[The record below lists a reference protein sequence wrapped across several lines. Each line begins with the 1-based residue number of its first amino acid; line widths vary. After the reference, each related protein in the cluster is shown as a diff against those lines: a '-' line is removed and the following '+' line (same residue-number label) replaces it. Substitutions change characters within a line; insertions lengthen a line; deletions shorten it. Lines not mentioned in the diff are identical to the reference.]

1 MTKGE
6 EKENSSLCRS
16 RGATVCIYYTWI
28 SRTITFCKSLIRRTQ
43 VSLTCFSFMYLNASP
58 CVQSGRERR
67 NKRSRIREIEEKKE
81 KEEEEKKEE
90 EKTSNERTQLPSTV
104 CQTLTGDVPVEPNQV
119 VLSVFLIRSPL
130 MRCVLLRPSYSCGIH
145 KQSGGG
151 YGCVLFAS
159 GVLDSLPKLQLLC
172 CQHAG
177 RGRADVG

>member
-1 MTKGE
+1 M
-6 EKENSSLCRS
+6 LFIHVPQRLPL
-16 RGATVCIYYTWI
+16 
-28 SRTITFCKSLIRRTQ
+28 RTI
-43 VSLTCFSFMYLNASP
+43 
-58 CVQSGRERR
+58 RERKEKQEKQ
-67 NKRSRIREIEEKKE
+67 NKRLEEKKE